1 MTKDIDSKLDDI
13 LDISTNITKE
23 TKVVK
28 LPARSESMDNDYK
41 YGRETLYG
49 LVERGQDAIDGIL
62 DLCKETEHPRAYEV
76 AGQLIKTVG
85 DTAEKLLDLQKKIK
99 DLEKEDE
106 DKTIGTQHNHLYVG
120 STSELQKFLKSEKN
134 KD

>member
-99 DLEKEDE
+99 DLEKEDD
-106 DKTIGTQHNHLYVG
+106 DKKIGTQHNHLYVG